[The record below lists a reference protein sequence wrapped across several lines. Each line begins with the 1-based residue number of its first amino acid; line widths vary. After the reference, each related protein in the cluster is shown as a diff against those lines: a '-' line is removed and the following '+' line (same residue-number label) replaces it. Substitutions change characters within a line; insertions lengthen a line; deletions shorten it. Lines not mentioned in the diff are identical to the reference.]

1 MGKSLRVNL
10 STGVVS
16 KDDIDPQVLHLYL
29 GGRGLGV
36 RTLFDEVSPE
46 TDPLCCSNKLL
57 FAVGPLTGTKAPTS
71 GRTSLVTRSPLT
83 ETIFDGNCGG
93 WLGPRLKSCGYDML
107 IVEGASPLPTM
118 LVIQDDQ
125 VQLVDCKDLWGKS
138 ASETLSSLSARYG
151 KKHSVACIGPAGE
164 NLVKMASIMVD
175 NYRTFGRGGVG
186 AVMGSKKLKAIVVSG
201 SRSVE
206 VADDKQLDFVVY
218 EANKW
223 LKGNPITSQGLPQ
236 FGTPVLLHLV
246 NAVGALPVRNHQES
260 HTENAEDISGER
272 IAETIFVK
280 RSGCSHCPIQCGR
293 KTRTENASGH
303 GPEYE
308 SLWALGPQC
317 GVYDLQDI
325 AEANYLCDDLGIDTI
340 SAGVTI
346 SCAMELSSRGIIPDN
361 VPFGDGGVVKEL
373 ITKIAYR
380 DGIGNDLAE
389 GSFRFARRYD
399 AEQFAMQCKGLE
411 LPAYDPRGMKGM
423 GLAYATSNR
432 GGCHLRAYML
442 GPEVLGIPKLVDRFS
457 FRGKSGLTIY
467 FQNSNT
473 AMDTLVLCRFAG
485 LALSDEYFARLLTP
499 VIGQT
504 MLPQDL
510 QIIGERIWNLERLY
524 NIRAGL
530 TSADDNLPMRLTTE
544 PSPDGSSKGSVVELS
559 TMLQEYYRCRGWDQ
573 NGVPTT
579 AKLRQLGLEGD
590 YDA

>member
-1 MGKSLRVNL
+1 
-10 STGVVS
+10 
-16 KDDIDPQVLHLYL
+16 
-29 GGRGLGV
+29 
-36 RTLFDEVSPE
+36 
-46 TDPLCCSNKLL
+46 
-57 FAVGPLTGTKAPTS
+57 
-71 GRTSLVTRSPLT
+71 
-83 ETIFDGNCGG
+83 
-93 WLGPRLKSCGYDML
+93 
-107 IVEGASPLPTM
+107 
-118 LVIQDDQ
+118 
-125 VQLVDCKDLWGKS
+125 
-138 ASETLSSLSARYG
+138 
-151 KKHSVACIGPAGE
+151 
-164 NLVKMASIMVD
+164 
-175 NYRTFGRGGVG
+175 
-186 AVMGSKKLKAIVVSG
+186 
-201 SRSVE
+201 
-206 VADDKQLDFVVY
+206 
-218 EANKW
+218 
-223 LKGNPITSQGLPQ
+223 
-236 FGTPVLLHLV
+236 
-246 NAVGALPVRNHQES
+246 
-260 HTENAEDISGER
+260 
-272 IAETIFVK
+272 
-280 RSGCSHCPIQCGR
+280 
-293 KTRTENASGH
+293 
-303 GPEYE
+303 
-308 SLWALGPQC
+308 
-317 GVYDLQDI
+317 VYDLQDI

-346 SCAMELSSRGIIPDN
+346 SCAMELSSRGIILDN
-361 VPFGDGGVVKEL
+361 VPFGDGGAVKEL

-389 GSFRFARRYD
+389 GSLRFARRYD

-485 LALSDEYFARLLTP
+485 LALSDEYFARFLTP

-504 MLPQDL
+504 VLPQDL

-524 NIRAGL
+524 NISAGL
-530 TSADDNLPMRLTTE
+530 TSADDNLPIRLTTE